1 MRNSDDATRQRP
13 LTYGIPAQYKDKVV
27 VVGPIYY
34 GVGTVVTR
42 RYQVP
47 HSTWALFQPFTTGL
61 WGAVIGLILMT
72 ATLMHII
79 GKIENYYQSNDINS
93 AEQSEATLSDAV
105 SAFFYSQTQILLL
118 VAVSQLL
125 RYTRLL
131 NSDCT
136 SSNSI
141 AAAAAADV
149 LILLRLLPTVSLTMS
164 STLSDD
170 SCLINSLVSGV

>member
-27 VVGPIYY
+27 VAGPIYY

-105 SAFFYSQTQILLL
+105 SAFFYSLYHSVAMLLDGEGTENC
-118 VAVSQLL
+118 VFFFK
-125 RYTRLL
+125 
-131 NSDCT
+131 
-136 SSNSI
+136 
-141 AAAAAADV
+141 
-149 LILLRLLPTVSLTMS
+149 
-164 STLSDD
+164 
-170 SCLINSLVSGV
+170 